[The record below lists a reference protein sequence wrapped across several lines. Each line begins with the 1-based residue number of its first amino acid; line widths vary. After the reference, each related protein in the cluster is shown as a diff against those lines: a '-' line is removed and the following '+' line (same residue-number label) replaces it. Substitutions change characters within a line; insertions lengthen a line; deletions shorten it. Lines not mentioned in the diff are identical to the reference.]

1 MVLTA
6 VLPLALIIGMMIS
19 PIGTASATN
28 SISKIQS
35 GLVVSDSLTT
45 GNITNWT
52 FGGTAATHDYY
63 EDSQG
68 LHIGVKSPSSG
79 QWINYYAHLPQPDAR
94 LFHTTINIPDTT
106 VADGVSNV
114 GLYVEGSDYIPHVGC
129 EAYADDTGYY
139 WDVEQSSDAGN
150 TYTILYISQPS
161 SMPQTQDCTI
171 ITNGSNYL
179 KVFIGSKMVFSSTT
193 MSLGMSTPFIAFVQD
208 DTSSSSAMHYATY
221 SNYYVTANE
230 NIKITNNPSNAATAK
245 IVDSSGQVLSSASVT
260 SGTATLN
267 VAKYLFP
274 LAATINV
281 YDSSGSVIAS
291 SPASIYG
298 GDVFSVTSTS
308 SAPQPPTSLAATATS
323 TSQINLSWTAPAD
336 NGGSPITGYKI
347 ERSTNAGS
355 TWSTITPNTASTS
368 TTYSDTGLAAG
379 TSYTYRVSA
388 INAIGTSPPS
398 NVSSATTNQAITT
411 STLTVSTQDSNRNAI
426 TGYYTELDQNG
437 NYVASGFTPYTFTLN
452 NGQTYTVS
460 VNNYGNYQF
469 DHWLDTGSVTASR
482 VISISSNG
490 IITAV
495 YRTIPQSPTGL
506 TATASSSQINLSW
519 TAPADNGGSPITG
532 YKIERSTDA
541 GSTWSTVVPSTASTA
556 TTYSDTGLAH
566 STTYTYRVSAINV
579 VGPSLP
585 SSVSSA
591 TTLNII
597 SQPPTGLVATAA
609 SSSQINLSWTAPA
622 DNGGS
627 PITGYKIERSTDAGS
642 TWSTSTPNTGNTAT
656 TYSDTGLVQ
665 GTTYTYRVSAIN
677 AIGTSSPSNVSSA
690 TTATQSHSVTLA
702 QPGLVVSDSL
712 TNETMTKAQ
721 LLANQQ
727 FWRYGGSAT
736 VNNTP
741 FDISRDPQGFH
752 IGVQAGHD
760 GNWTGF
766 YGVAPSSSAV
776 LFHAVVTTPVRSI
789 PTNNDFYENGLYVQ
803 TVTQNVNYVTCFA
816 DTGTAGTVWAIVS
829 AVGNANGAVNFT
841 SLWFDSSVNQ
851 PLTRDCTIITNG
863 QNYLK
868 VYLDGTMV
876 YTSNTLNLQMPG
888 PFISFLEPQTSYAG
902 QMLYGSYKDYYA
914 TTDESI
920 KITNNP
926 SNAARVDVTSPSG
939 SVIASGTVTAGTAT
953 ISVGQYHFPLS
964 GTIKVYD
971 SANNVIASTVGIVNV
986 FGGDVYSVR

>member
-1 MVLTA
+1 M
-6 VLPLALIIGMMIS
+6 PL
-19 PIGTASATN
+19 IGTASATN
-28 SISKIQS
+28 PISKIQS
-35 GLVVSDSLTT
+35 GLVVSDSLTS
-45 GNITNWT
+45 GNTTNWT
-52 FGGTAATHDYY
+52 FGGTATLYNYH

-68 LHIGVKSPSSG
+68 LHIGVQSPPSG
-79 QWINYYAHLPQPDAR
+79 QWVNYYAHLPQPDAR
-94 LFHTTINIPDTT
+94 LFHTTITIPDTM

-114 GLYVEGSDYIPHVGC
+114 GLYVEGSDYIPYVGC
-129 EAYADDTGYY
+129 EAYADNTGYY

-179 KVFIGSKMVFSSTT
+179 KVFIGSNMVFSSST
-193 MSLGMSTPFIAFVQD
+193 MNLGMSTPFIAYVQD
-208 DTSSSSAMHYATY
+208 DTSSSNAMHYATY
-221 SNYYVTANE
+221 SNYYVTADE
-230 NIKITNNPSNAATAK
+230 NIKITNNPSNAASAK
-245 IVDSSGQVLSSASVT
+245 VVDSSGQVLSSSSVT

-267 VAKYLFP
+267 VAKYSFP

-308 SAPQPPTSLAATATS
+308 SAPQPPTSLTAMVSS

-355 TWSTITPNTASTS
+355 TWSTIVANTASTS

-379 TSYTYRVSA
+379 TAYMYRVSA
-388 INAIGTSPPS
+388 INAVGTSPPS
-398 NVSSATTNQAITT
+398 NTTSATTNQATT
-411 STLTVSTQDSNRNAI
+411 TLTVNTQDSNRNAI

-437 NYVASGFTPYTFTLN
+437 NFISSGFTPYTFTLN
-452 NGQTYTVS
+452 NGQTYTIS

-469 DHWLDTGSVTASR
+469 DHWLDTGSVSASR
-482 VISISSNG
+482 TISISSNS

-506 TATASSSQINLSW
+506 AATAASASQINLSWTAPTDNGGSPITGYKIERSTNAGSTWSTLVANTVSLSTTYSDTGLGHSTTYTYRVSAINVVGPSLPSGISSATTLNIISQPPTGLAATTASASQINLSW

-532 YKIERSTDA
+532 YQIERST
-541 GSTWSTVVPSTASTA
+541 
-556 TTYSDTGLAH
+556 
-566 STTYTYRVSAINV
+566 N
-579 VGPSLP
+579 
-585 SSVSSA
+585 
-591 TTLNII
+591 
-597 SQPPTGLVATAA
+597 
-609 SSSQINLSWTAPA
+609 
-622 DNGGS
+622 NG
-627 PITGYKIERSTDAGS
+627 T
-642 TWSTSTPNTGNTAT
+642 TWSTSTPNTGSVST
-656 TYSDTGLVQ
+656 TYSDTGLAA
-665 GTTYTYRVSAIN
+665 GTSYMYRVSAIN
-677 AIGTSSPSNVSSA
+677 AIGTSSASNVSSA
-690 TTATQSHSVTLA
+690 TTATQLHSVTLA

-727 FWRYGGSAT
+727 YWHYGGSAT

-752 IGVQAGHD
+752 IGVQSGHD
-760 GNWTGF
+760 GNWTGY

-789 PTNNDFYENGLYVQ
+789 PTTNDFYENGLYVQ
-803 TVTQNVNYVTCFA
+803 TGTQNVNYVTCFA

-841 SLWFDSSVNQ
+841 SLWYDSSVNQ

-902 QMLYGSYKDYYA
+902 QMLYGSYKDYYS
-914 TTDESI
+914 TTDENI

-926 SNAARVDVTSPSG
+926 SNAARVDVISPSG
-939 SVIASGTVTAGTAT
+939 TVIASGTVTAGTAT
-953 ISVGQYHFPLS
+953 ISVGQYHYPLS

-971 SANNVIASTVGIVNV
+971 SANNVIASTGNMVNV